1 MAAEPGPDPG
11 PNPFSFHEF
20 VRSQARGARG
30 GLLPAPGDEEEQ
42 EEDEEEEW
50 GGSYR
55 PCAVE
60 RAHLAAGPFCE
71 GPLGAPPPPPPG
83 YEEVRAASSL
93 HRFIISHKQRLANYT
108 GCLLPRFCALR
119 G

>member
-20 VRSQARGARG
+20 VRSQARGAQG

-71 GPLGAPPPPPPG
+71 GPFGEPPQPG

-93 HRFIISHKQRLANYT
+93 HEFVISHKQRLANYT
-108 GCLLPRFCALR
+108 DCLLPRFCALQ